1 MRYTPSRQYL
11 TAGLISAALAI
22 VSAVF
27 ATEWVIAL
35 VGAILFLLS
44 AIAVMLLAFRPTIE
58 IQEQFLVVGRRAIPW
73 GDIQR
78 VDRTGWISP
87 LAVFV
92 TLDKGERILLV
103 YPGDLDA
110 ANSLLRHL
118 RRHAREALIDGIP
131 WTEFWGEAAHPIPP
145 VSEEKKE
152 TSSPK
157 YQLLRSEDEA
167 EVERLF
173 QVLKTVGHLD
183 SRPSDEK

>member
-11 TAGLISAALAI
+11 TAGLISAALAV

-27 ATEWVIAL
+27 ATEWIIAL

-73 GDIQR
+73 GDVQR

-92 TLDKGERILLV
+92 TLEKGERILLV

-131 WTEFWGEAAHPIPP
+131 WTEFWGEAAHPQ
-145 VSEEKKE
+145 VVVTEEKKE
-152 TSSPK
+152 TSSQK
-157 YQLLRSEDEA
+157 FQLLRSEDEA

-183 SRPSDEK
+183 SRPADEK

>member
-11 TAGLISAALAI
+11 TAGLVAAALAV

-27 ATEWVIAL
+27 ATELIIAL

-73 GDIQR
+73 ADIRR

-92 TLDKGERILLV
+92 TLVNDERMLLV

-110 ANSLLRHL
+110 ANSLLRHI
-118 RRHAREALIDGIP
+118 RRNSREALIDGIP
-131 WTEFWGEAAHPIPP
+131 WVQFWGEVTP
-145 VSEEKKE
+145 VAVEKKE
-152 TSSPK
+152 LETPK

-183 SRPSDEK
+183 SRQPSDEK

>member
-11 TAGLISAALAI
+11 TAGLVAAALAV

-27 ATEWVIAL
+27 ATEWIIAL

-73 GDIQR
+73 ADIRR

-92 TLDKGERILLV
+92 TLVNDERMLLV

-110 ANSLLRHL
+110 ANSLLRHI
-118 RRHAREALIDGIP
+118 RRNSREALIDGIP
-131 WTEFWGEAAHPIPP
+131 WVQFWGEVAP
-145 VSEEKKE
+145 VVVEKKE
-152 TSSPK
+152 IETPK

-183 SRPSDEK
+183 SRQPSDEK

>member
-11 TAGLISAALAI
+11 TAGLVAAALAV

-27 ATEWVIAL
+27 ATEWIIAL
-35 VGAILFLLS
+35 VGAVLFLLS
-44 AIAVMLLAFRPTIE
+44 AVAVMLLAFRPTIE
-58 IQEQFLVVGRRAIPW
+58 IQEQFLVIGRRAVPW
-73 GDIQR
+73 GDVRR

-92 TLDKGERILLV
+92 TLVNEERILLI

-110 ANSLLRHL
+110 ANSLLRHI
-118 RRHAREALIDGIP
+118 RRNSREALIDGIP
-131 WTEFWGEAAHPIPP
+131 WIQFWGEAPP
-145 VSEEKKE
+145 VPVEKKE
-152 TSSPK
+152 QNAPK

-183 SRPSDEK
+183 TRQPSDEK

>member
-11 TAGLISAALAI
+11 TAGLVAAALAV

-27 ATEWVIAL
+27 ATEWIIAL
-35 VGAILFLLS
+35 VGAIFFLLS

-73 GDIQR
+73 MDIRR

-87 LAVFV
+87 LALFI
-92 TLDKGERILLV
+92 TLVNDERLLII
-103 YPGDLDA
+103 YPGDMDA

-118 RRHAREALIDGIP
+118 RRNSREALIDGIP
-131 WTEFWGEAAHPIPP
+131 WMQFWGETAVAP
-145 VSEEKKE
+145 VEKKE
-152 TSSPK
+152 PATPK
-157 YQLLRSEDEA
+157 YQLLRTDDEA

-183 SRPSDEK
+183 TRQPSDEK

>member
-11 TAGLISAALAI
+11 TAGLIAAALAV

-27 ATEWVIAL
+27 ATEWIIAL
-35 VGAILFLLS
+35 VGAIIFLLS

-73 GDIQR
+73 VDVRR

-92 TLDKGERILLV
+92 TLVNDERILLV

-110 ANSLLRHL
+110 ANSLLRHI
-118 RRHAREALIDGIP
+118 RRNSKEALIDGIP
-131 WTEFWGEAAHPIPP
+131 WVQFWGEVIP
-145 VSEEKKE
+145 VAVEKKE
-152 TSSPK
+152 PETPK

-183 SRPSDEK
+183 SRQPSDEK

>member
-11 TAGLISAALAI
+11 TAGLVAAALAV

-44 AIAVMLLAFRPTIE
+44 ALAVMLLAFRPTIE
-58 IQEQFLVVGRRAIPW
+58 IQDQYLVVGRRAIPW
-73 GDIQR
+73 GDVRR

-87 LAVFV
+87 LALFV
-92 TLDKGERILLV
+92 TLSNDERILLV

-110 ANSLLRHL
+110 ANSLLRHI
-118 RRHAREALIDGIP
+118 RRNSREALIDGIP
-131 WTEFWGEAAHPIPP
+131 WIQFWGEIP
-145 VSEEKKE
+145 VTAVEKKE
-152 TSSPK
+152 LPSPRF
-157 YQLLRSEDEA
+157 QLLRSEDEA

-183 SRPSDEK
+183 SRQPSDEK

>member
-11 TAGLISAALAI
+11 TAGLVAAALAV

-27 ATEWVIAL
+27 ATEWIIAL

-44 AIAVMLLAFRPTIE
+44 AVAVMLLAFRPTIE

-73 GDIQR
+73 IDLRR

-87 LAVFV
+87 LAVFI
-92 TLDKGERILLV
+92 TLANEERILLV

-118 RRHAREALIDGIP
+118 RRNAREALIDGIP
-131 WTEFWGEAAHPIPP
+131 WVQFWGETPA
-145 VSEEKKE
+145 VVVEKKE
-152 TSSPK
+152 LPPPK
-157 YQLLRSEDEA
+157 YQLLRTEDEA

-183 SRPSDEK
+183 TRQPSDEK

>member
-11 TAGLISAALAI
+11 TAGLVSAGLAVISAI
-22 VSAVF
+22 F
-27 ATEWVIAL
+27 ATEWMIAL

-44 AIAVMLLAFRPTIE
+44 AVAVMLLAFRPTIE

-73 GDIQR
+73 ADVRR

-92 TLDKGERILLV
+92 TLVNDERLLLV

-131 WTEFWGEAAHPIPP
+131 WTEFWGEAVP
-145 VSEEKKE
+145 VVMEKKE
-152 TSSPK
+152 PAPPK
-157 YQLLRSEDEA
+157 YPLLRSEDEA

-183 SRPSDEK
+183 SRQPSDEK

>member
-1 MRYTPSRQYL
+1 MRYTPSKQYL
-11 TAGLISAALAI
+11 TAGLVSAALAV

-27 ATEWVIAL
+27 ATEWIIAL
-35 VGAILFLLS
+35 VGAVLFFLS

-58 IQEQFLVVGRRAIPW
+58 IQEQFLVLGRRAIPW
-73 GDIQR
+73 VDVRR

-92 TLDKGERILLV
+92 TLANDERLLLV

-110 ANSLLRHL
+110 ANSLLRHI
-118 RRHAREALIDGIP
+118 RRNSREALIDGIP
-131 WTEFWGEAAHPIPP
+131 WVQFWGETTPAP
-145 VSEEKKE
+145 VEKRE
-152 TSSPK
+152 QTAQK
-157 YQLLRSEDEA
+157 YQLLRTEDEA

-183 SRPSDEK
+183 TRQPSDEK

>member
-11 TAGLISAALAI
+11 TAGLVAAALAV

-27 ATEWVIAL
+27 ATEWIIAL
-35 VGAILFLLS
+35 FGAILFLLS
-44 AIAVMLLAFRPTIE
+44 AIAVMLLAFRPAIE

-73 GDIQR
+73 VDVRR

-92 TLDKGERILLV
+92 TLVNDERMLLV

-118 RRHAREALIDGIP
+118 RRNAREALIDGIP
-131 WTEFWGEAAHPIPP
+131 WLEFWGETPAATSERKELPP
-145 VSEEKKE
+145 S
-152 TSSPK
+152 K
-157 YQLLRSEDEA
+157 YQLLSAEDEA
-167 EVERLF
+167 EVERLL

-183 SRPSDEK
+183 TRQPSDEK

>member
-11 TAGLISAALAI
+11 TAGLVAAALAV

-27 ATEWVIAL
+27 ATEWIIAL
-35 VGAILFLLS
+35 FGAILFMLS

-58 IQEQFLVVGRRAIPW
+58 IQEQFLVVGRRAVPW
-73 GDIQR
+73 IDIRR

-92 TLDKGERILLV
+92 TLVNNERLLLI

-110 ANSLLRHL
+110 ANSLLRHI
-118 RRHAREALIDGIP
+118 RRNSREALIDGIP
-131 WTEFWGEAAHPIPP
+131 WLQFWGETAPP
-145 VSEEKKE
+145 TAEKKE
-152 TSSPK
+152 LTAPK
-157 YQLLRSEDEA
+157 YQLLRTEDEA

-183 SRPSDEK
+183 TRQPSDEK

>member
-11 TAGLISAALAI
+11 TAGLVAAALAV

-27 ATEWVIAL
+27 ATEWIIAL
-35 VGAILFLLS
+35 VGAVLFLLS
-44 AIAVMLLAFRPTIE
+44 AVAVMLLAFRPTIE

-73 GDIQR
+73 MDVRR

-92 TLDKGERILLV
+92 TLVNDERLLLV

-118 RRHAREALIDGIP
+118 RRNSREALIDGIP
-131 WTEFWGEAAHPIPP
+131 WVQFWGEVPASI
-145 VSEEKKE
+145 VEKKE
-152 TSSPK
+152 PPAPK

-183 SRPSDEK
+183 TRQPSDEK

>member
-11 TAGLISAALAI
+11 TAGLVSAALAV

-27 ATEWVIAL
+27 ATEWIIAL

-58 IQEQFLVVGRRAIPW
+58 IQEHFLVVGQRAIPW
-73 GDIQR
+73 MDVRR

-87 LAVFV
+87 LALFV
-92 TLDKGERILLV
+92 TLVNDEKLLLI

-110 ANSLLRHL
+110 ANSLLRHI
-118 RRHAREALIDGIP
+118 RRNSREALIDGIP
-131 WTEFWGEAAHPIPP
+131 WLQFWGETVPSPESKTELAA
-145 VSEEKKE
+145 S
-152 TSSPK
+152 K
-157 YQLLRSEDEA
+157 YRLLRSEDEA

-173 QVLKTVGHLD
+173 HLLKTEGHMD
-183 SRPSDEK
+183 THQPSDEK

>member
-11 TAGLISAALAI
+11 TAGLVSAGLAVISAI
-22 VSAVF
+22 F
-27 ATEWVIAL
+27 ATEWMIAL

-44 AIAVMLLAFRPTIE
+44 AVAVMLLAFRPTIE

-73 GDIQR
+73 ADVRR

-92 TLDKGERILLV
+92 TLVNDERLLLV

-131 WTEFWGEAAHPIPP
+131 WTEFWGEAVP
-145 VSEEKKE
+145 VAMEKKE
-152 TSSPK
+152 PAPPK
-157 YQLLRSEDEA
+157 YPLLRSEDEA

-183 SRPSDEK
+183 SRQPSDEK

>member
-11 TAGLISAALAI
+11 TAGLVAAALAV

-44 AIAVMLLAFRPTIE
+44 AFAVMLLAFRPTIE

-73 GDIQR
+73 VDVRR

-87 LAVFV
+87 LALFV
-92 TLDKGERILLV
+92 TLSTDERILLI

-110 ANSLLRHL
+110 ANSLLRHI
-118 RRHAREALIDGIP
+118 RRNSREALIDGIP
-131 WTEFWGEAAHPIPP
+131 WIQFWGEIPAAPP
-145 VSEEKKE
+145 VEKKE
-152 TSSPK
+152 LSSPRF
-157 YQLLRSEDEA
+157 QLLRSEDEA
-167 EVERLF
+167 EVQRLF

-183 SRPSDEK
+183 SRQPSDEK

>member
-11 TAGLISAALAI
+11 TAGLVAAALAV

-27 ATEWVIAL
+27 ATEWIIAL
-35 VGAILFLLS
+35 VGAVLFLLS

-73 GDIQR
+73 ADIRR

-92 TLDKGERILLV
+92 TLTKNERILLI

-110 ANSLLRHL
+110 ANSLLRHI
-118 RRHAREALIDGIP
+118 RRNSREALIDGIP
-131 WTEFWGEAAHPIPP
+131 WLQFWGETPAP
-145 VSEEKKE
+145 VVESKE
-152 TSSPK
+152 PQSPK
-157 YQLLRSEDEA
+157 YQLLRTEDEA

-183 SRPSDEK
+183 TRQPSDEK

>member
-11 TAGLISAALAI
+11 TAGLVSAALAV

-27 ATEWVIAL
+27 ATEWIIAL

-44 AIAVMLLAFRPTIE
+44 AVAVMLLAFRPTIE

-73 GDIQR
+73 VDVRR
-78 VDRTGWISP
+78 VERTGWISP

-92 TLDKGERILLV
+92 TLVNDERILLV

-110 ANSLLRHL
+110 ANSLLRHI
-118 RRHAREALIDGIP
+118 RRNSREALIDGIP
-131 WTEFWGEAAHPIPP
+131 WVQFWGEAVATP
-145 VSEEKKE
+145 VEKKE
-152 TSSPK
+152 TTTPK
-157 YQLLRSEDEA
+157 YQLLRTEDEA

-183 SRPSDEK
+183 TRQPSDEK

>member
-1 MRYTPSRQYL
+1 MRYTPSKQYL
-11 TAGLISAALAI
+11 TAGLVAAALAV

-44 AIAVMLLAFRPTIE
+44 AVAVMLLAFRPTIE
-58 IQEQFLVVGRRAIPW
+58 IQEQYLVVGRRAIPW
-73 GDIQR
+73 MDVRR

-92 TLDKGERILLV
+92 TLVNDERILIV

-110 ANSLLRHL
+110 SNSLLRHM
-118 RRHAREALIDGIP
+118 RRNSREALIDGIP
-131 WTEFWGEAAHPIPP
+131 WIQFWGEAIPAP
-145 VSEEKKE
+145 VEKKE
-152 TSSPK
+152 PAPAK
-157 YQLLRSEDEA
+157 YQLLRAEDEA
-167 EVERLF
+167 EVERLL

-183 SRPSDEK
+183 SRQPSDEK

>member
-11 TAGLISAALAI
+11 TAGLVAAALAV

-27 ATEWVIAL
+27 ATEWIIAL

-44 AIAVMLLAFRPTIE
+44 AVAVMLLAFRPTIE

-73 GDIQR
+73 IDLRR

-87 LAVFV
+87 LAVFI
-92 TLDKGERILLV
+92 TLANEERMLLV

-118 RRHAREALIDGIP
+118 RRNAREALIDGIP
-131 WTEFWGEAAHPIPP
+131 WVQFWGETPT
-145 VSEEKKE
+145 VVVEKKE
-152 TSSPK
+152 LPSPK
-157 YQLLRSEDEA
+157 YQLLRTEDEA

-183 SRPSDEK
+183 TRQPSDEK

>member
-11 TAGLISAALAI
+11 TAGLVAAALAVVAAI
-22 VSAVF
+22 F
-27 ATEWVIAL
+27 ATEWIIAL
-35 VGAILFLLS
+35 FGAVICLLS

-73 GDIQR
+73 VDVRR

-87 LAVFV
+87 LALFV
-92 TLDKGERILLV
+92 TLVNDERILLV

-110 ANSLLRHL
+110 ANSLLRHI
-118 RRHAREALIDGIP
+118 RRNSREALIDGIP
-131 WTEFWGEAAHPIPP
+131 WIQFWGETP
-145 VSEEKKE
+145 VAPVEKKE
-152 TSSPK
+152 AQTPK

-183 SRPSDEK
+183 TRQPSDEK

>member
-1 MRYTPSRQYL
+1 MRYTPSKQYL
-11 TAGLISAALAI
+11 TAGLVSAALAV

-27 ATEWVIAL
+27 ATEWIIAL
-35 VGAILFLLS
+35 VGAVLFFLS

-58 IQEQFLVVGRRAIPW
+58 IQEQFLVLGRRAIPW
-73 GDIQR
+73 VDIRR

-92 TLDKGERILLV
+92 TLSNNERLLLV

-110 ANSLLRHL
+110 ANSLLRHI
-118 RRHAREALIDGIP
+118 RRSAREALIDGIP
-131 WTEFWGEAAHPIPP
+131 WVEFWGETAA
-145 VSEEKKE
+145 VQVVKKE
-152 TSSPK
+152 PPAQK
-157 YQLLRSEDEA
+157 YQLLRTEDEA

-183 SRPSDEK
+183 TRQPSDEK

>member
-11 TAGLISAALAI
+11 TAGLVAAALAVI
-22 VSAVF
+22 SAVF
-27 ATEWVIAL
+27 ATEWIIAL

-44 AIAVMLLAFRPTIE
+44 ALAVMLLAFRPTIE

-73 GDIQR
+73 IDVRR

-92 TLDKGERILLV
+92 TLASDERMLLV

-118 RRHAREALIDGIP
+118 RRNSREALIDGIP
-131 WTEFWGEAAHPIPP
+131 WVQFWGESVPAPA
-145 VSEEKKE
+145 EKKE
-152 TSSPK
+152 LPSPK
-157 YQLLRSEDEA
+157 YQLLRTEDEM

-183 SRPSDEK
+183 TRQPSDEK

>member
-11 TAGLISAALAI
+11 TAGLVAAALAV

-27 ATEWVIAL
+27 ATEWIIAL

-73 GDIQR
+73 MDIRR

-92 TLDKGERILLV
+92 TLVNEERLLLV

-118 RRHAREALIDGIP
+118 RRNSREALIDGIP
-131 WTEFWGEAAHPIPP
+131 WVQFWGETVAEP
-145 VSEEKKE
+145 VEKKE
-152 TSSPK
+152 LPSPK
-157 YQLLRSEDEA
+157 YQLLRTEDEL

-183 SRPSDEK
+183 TRQPSDEK